1 MRKYEYL
8 IEYLLFVA
16 DIHYVNDLLNERIFR
31 ETLND
36 RNIDEG
42 YKRMLRLARKDY
54 LEYVRNRK

>member
-1 MRKYEYL
+1 MKEYEYL

-16 DIHYVNDLLNERIFR
+16 DIHYVNDLLNEKIFK

-36 RNIDEG
+36 RNIDEE

-54 LEYVRNRK
+54 LEYIRNRK